1 VIHPNESKCLITAL
15 NLEKLKPQKLRD
27 FQTKSAHFVWI
38 ELKDPGQI
46 PLSSPLFDLPI
57 ISESDI
63 FRGGYRLKYPFM
75 T

>member
-46 PLSSPLFDLPI
+46 PLSSPPFDLHS
-57 ISESDI
+57 ISELDI
-63 FRGGYRLKYPFM
+63 VRDGY
-75 T
+75 